1 MAKKFYKIEDF
12 IDTTSA
18 AFELS
23 GRSPLD
29 NHNYTMAS
37 SASVLTDIEQNFAER
52 SIYVPETNTPMASF
66 AALWSAWRAR
76 RGDMIAAAYQVLH
89 SEYEPLENYYRQESG
104 TDKKKFT
111 HGEKI
116 QTTPEEGTVTT
127 TPGATETITHTPS
140 EVTNTITPAETTNT
154 LTPAETTNTASPAE
168 TTSTKTP
175 TVTRTHSEDLYAFN
189 SSAAVPVSK
198 GDNVEVSGTETDAIT
213 VQTAGSDAVTV
224 QTPGSEAVTVQTPGS
239 EAVTVQTA
247 GSDVKSYTGYDEVKT
262 AYTKDRTEQHSG
274 TDLEEFTRGG
284 LIRGNIGVTSSQ
296 DMVLQELGLRE
307 KDLIYSAICE
317 FINLYTVYA

>member
-12 IDTTSA
+12 IDTTSS
-18 AFELS
+18 AFTLS

-29 NHNYTMAS
+29 NNTYTIAS
-37 SASVLTDIEQNFAER
+37 SSNVLTDIEQNFAER
-52 SIYVPETNTPMASF
+52 SIYVKETNTPMTSF
-66 AALWSAWRAR
+66 AALWAAWLAR
-76 RGDMIAAAYQVLH
+76 RGDMLAAAYQTLH
-89 SEYEPLENYYRQESG
+89 EEYRPLENYYRQESG
-104 TDKKKFT
+104 TDKKRIT

-154 LTPAETTNTASPAE
+154 ITPAETTNTNTPAE
-168 TTSTKTP
+168 TTNTKTP

-189 SSAAVPVSK
+189 SSSPIPVSK
-198 GDNVEVSGTETDAIT
+198 GDNVEASGTETDAIT
-213 VQTAGSDAVTV
+213 VQTAGSEAITV
-224 QTPGSEAVTVQTPGS
+224 QTAGS

-262 AYTKDRTEQHSG
+262 TYTKDRTEQHSG

-284 LIRGNIGVTSSQ
+284 LTRGNIGVVSSQ
-296 DMVLQELGLRE
+296 DMALQEYELRK

-317 FINLYTVYA
+317 FINLYTVYI

>member
-29 NHNYTMAS
+29 NRNYTMAS
-37 SASVLTDIEQNFAER
+37 SANVLTDIEQNFAER
-52 SIYVPETNTPMASF
+52 SIYVPETNAPMASF

-104 TDKKKFT
+104 TDVKTIT

-154 LTPAETTNTASPAE
+154 LTPAETTNTNTPAE

-198 GDNVEVSGTETDAIT
+198 GDNVEVSGTETDA
-213 VQTAGSDAVTV
+213 VTV
-224 QTPGSEAVTVQTPGS
+224 QNAGTDAVTVQTPGS

-262 AYTKDRTEQHSG
+262 AYSKDRIEQHSG
-274 TDLEEFTRGG
+274 SDMETFKRGG
-284 LIRGNIGVTSSQ
+284 LTRGNIGVTSSQ
-296 DMVLQELGLRE
+296 DMALQELGLRE

>member
-12 IDTTSA
+12 IDTTST
-18 AFELS
+18 AFALS

-29 NHNYTMAS
+29 NQTYAMAS
-37 SASVLTDIEQNFAER
+37 SSNVLTDIEQNFAER
-52 SIYVPETNTPMASF
+52 SIYVKETNTPMTSF
-66 AALWSAWRAR
+66 AALWAAWLAR
-76 RGDMIAAAYQVLH
+76 RGDMLAASWQVLH
-89 SEYEPLENYYRQESG
+89 EEYKPLENYYRQESG

-154 LTPAETTNTASPAE
+154 TTPAEVTNTTSPAE

-175 TVTRTHSEDLYAFN
+175 TVTRTHSDDLYSFN
-189 SSAAVPVSK
+189 SASAVPVSK

-213 VQTAGSDAVTV
+213 VQTAGS
-224 QTPGSEAVTVQTPGS
+224 EAVTVQTAGS
-239 EAVTVQTA
+239 EAITVQSAGTEAITVQTA
-247 GSDVKSYTGYDEVKT
+247 GSDVKSYTGYDQVST

-296 DMVLQELGLRE
+296 DMAKQELELRT

-317 FINLYTVYA
+317 FINLYTVYI

>member
-12 IDTTSA
+12 IDTTSS
-18 AFELS
+18 AFTLS

-29 NHNYTMAS
+29 NNTYTIAS
-37 SASVLTDIEQNFAER
+37 SSNVLTDIEQNFAER
-52 SIYVPETNTPMASF
+52 SIYVKETNTPMTSF
-66 AALWSAWRAR
+66 AALWAAWLAR
-76 RGDMIAAAYQVLH
+76 RGDMLAAAYQTLH
-89 SEYEPLENYYRQESG
+89 EEYRPLENYYRQESG
-104 TDKKKFT
+104 TDKKRIT

-154 LTPAETTNTASPAE
+154 ITPAETTNTNTPAE
-168 TTSTKTP
+168 TTNTKTP

-189 SSAAVPVSK
+189 SSSPIPVSK
-198 GDNVEVSGTETDAIT
+198 GDNVEASGTETDAI
-213 VQTAGSDAVTV
+213 
-224 QTPGSEAVTVQTPGS
+224 
-239 EAVTVQTA
+239 TVQTA

-262 AYTKDRTEQHSG
+262 TYTKDRTEQHSG

-284 LIRGNIGVTSSQ
+284 LTRGNIGVVSSQ
-296 DMVLQELGLRE
+296 DMALQEYELRK

-317 FINLYTVYA
+317 FINLYTVYI

>member
-12 IDTTSA
+12 IDTTST
-18 AFELS
+18 AFALS

-29 NHNYTMAS
+29 NQTYAMAS
-37 SASVLTDIEQNFAER
+37 SSNVLTDIEQNFAER
-52 SIYVPETNTPMASF
+52 SIYVKETNTPMASF
-66 AALWSAWRAR
+66 AALWAAWLAR
-76 RGDMIAAAYQVLH
+76 RGDMLAASWQVLH
-89 SEYEPLENYYRQESG
+89 AEYEPLENYYRQESG

-140 EVTNTITPAETTNT
+140 EVTNTITPAETTST
-154 LTPAETTNTASPAE
+154 TIPAEVTNTTTPAE

-175 TVTRTHSEDLYAFN
+175 TVTRTHSEDLYSFN
-189 SSAAVPVSK
+189 SASAIPVSK
-198 GDNVEVSGTETDAIT
+198 GDNVEVSGTETDAIA
-213 VQTAGSDAVTV
+213 VQTA
-224 QTPGSEAVTVQTPGS
+224 GS

-247 GSDVKSYTGYDEVKT
+247 GSDVKSYTGFDQVST
-262 AYTKDRTEQHSG
+262 TYTKDRTEQHSG

-284 LIRGNIGVTSSQ
+284 LIQGNIGVTSSQ
-296 DMVLQELGLRE
+296 DMANQELELRA

-317 FINLYTVYA
+317 FINLYTVYI